1 MGQTVK
7 FGRVPFKVGFSH
19 SQSRPKDRWQG
30 KSSEQR
36 SIESYN
42 KIPEFPNCHKLEEPE
57 DNQQTALLLSGS
69 QNLSSPDIFQLLS
82 VDSTTA
88 CFGNGAFDQGKDAQ
102 GKHEEN
108 SVHNVNQEIKQTM
121 DGIRMTVG
129 GVAEFLKSKLANMV
143 QRGCGRKREDIRLQ
157 TAQMH
162 AALSVARLATAVA
175 RMVGNCQS
183 ESTNAN
189 NTIMTAI
196 GKDEHRKMHVAIAS
210 AAALVAAS
218 CSEAAKLT
226 GASREQISTV
236 IHMGMETRSLGDL
249 LMLTTSAATCLKG
262 ANAFKMRNRAISNYA
277 FENLMSNQKDVRL
290 PIRTPDGKIHIRMV
304 SVHCKHDKIILNL
317 GKEHSLRTSK
327 EYIIFDEHGG
337 TTDFSYPTDEHSYH
351 AINLA
356 TSGGNIQL
364 LFEEHEQYSAWKSFI
379 RYLIINKRSRLSY

>member
-1 MGQTVK
+1 M
-7 FGRVPFKVGFSH
+7 
-19 SQSRPKDRWQG
+19 DR
-30 KSSEQR
+30 
-36 SIESYN
+36 
-42 KIPEFPNCHKLEEPE
+42 
-57 DNQQTALLLSGS
+57 
-69 QNLSSPDIFQLLS
+69 
-82 VDSTTA
+82 
-88 CFGNGAFDQGKDAQ
+88 
-102 GKHEEN
+102 
-108 SVHNVNQEIKQTM
+108 
-121 DGIRMTVG
+121 IR
-129 GVAEFLKSKLANMV
+129 
-143 QRGCGRKREDIRLQ
+143 RGCGRKREDIRLQ

-175 RMVGNCQS
+175 RMVSNCQS

-189 NTIMTAI
+189 NTIMTGI
-196 GKDEHRKMHVAIAS
+196 GKDEHRKMHAAIAS

-277 FENLMSNQKDVRL
+277 FEDLMSNQKDVRL

-317 GKEHSLRTSK
+317 GKEHN
-327 EYIIFDEHGG
+327 IIFDEHGG
-337 TTDFSYPTDEHSYH
+337 ATDFSYPTDEHSYH

-364 LFEEHEQYSAWKSFI
+364 LFEEHEQYSTWKSFI
-379 RYLIINKRSRLSY
+379 RYLIINKISRLSY